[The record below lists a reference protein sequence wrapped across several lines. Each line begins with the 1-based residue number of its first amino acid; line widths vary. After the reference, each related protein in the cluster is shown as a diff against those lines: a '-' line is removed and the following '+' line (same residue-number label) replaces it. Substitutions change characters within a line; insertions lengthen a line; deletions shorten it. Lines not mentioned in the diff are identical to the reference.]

1 MGTEIN
7 NLNCPYCNKVY
18 YEELWCRECDPQRLM
33 QGWTSGNPIIDK
45 CIKDTMYKASLDVYL
60 EWVPFDKFI
69 DIEKIGQGGFSEVY
83 SATWLTVRPLIFYH
97 GGTFK
102 VALKK
107 LNGSRNIS
115 DRYITELFL
124 FWNLY
129 KIVGL
134 RFFGLTK
141 DPETNDFMMIMQYAE
156 YGSLKQ
162 HLSNNFNNILW
173 KDKVEILLFMILRLG
188 CVHDLGYFHKDL
200 HSGNV
205 LQYNECGIRLPKAS
219 ISDFGLCGP
228 ANEQNI
234 DNKVYGVLPYIA
246 PEVLNKEPFT
256 TSADVYSFGVI
267 MAELSSG
274 KPPFHNKRHDFNLT
288 LAIFDGLRP
297 EFGRGTPEFYKKLA
311 YKCMNANPNERPT
324 TQELFDIINIW
335 RYSMSTNRLYYGRE
349 FEKYDNIK
357 EVLKE
362 EFEKANEEIPN
373 ISTSFETDPDAVYTS
388 RELTFDNPLPRP
400 VNSSIITS
408 YINNDEIRSS
418 QMLELSDD
426 EV

>member
-7 NLNCPYCNKVY
+7 NLNCLYCNKFF

-45 CIKDTMYKASLDVYL
+45 CIKDTMYKAALDMYL
-60 EWVPFDKFI
+60 EWVPFDKFT

-83 SATWLTVRPLIFYH
+83 SATWLTVRPLIFYY
-97 GGTFK
+97 GKTFK
-102 VALKK
+102 VVLKK

-124 FWNLY
+124 HWNLY
-129 KIVGL
+129 KHTGL

-156 YGSLKQ
+156 YG
-162 HLSNNFNNILW
+162 N
-173 KDKVEILLFMILRLG
+173 
-188 CVHDLGYFHKDL
+188 
-200 HSGNV
+200 
-205 LQYNECGIRLPKAS
+205 
-219 ISDFGLCGP
+219 FGLCGP
-228 ANEQNI
+228 ANEQNP
-234 DNKVYGVLPYIA
+234 DNKVYGVLPYVA

-274 KPPFHNKRHDFNLT
+274 KPPFHNKRHDFNLA
-288 LAIFDGLRP
+288 LAICDGHRP

-349 FEKYDNIK
+349 FEKFDNIK
-357 EVLKE
+357 EVLKAD
-362 EFEKANEEIPN
+362 FEKANEEIPN

-408 YINNDEIRSS
+408 YINNDEIRGS
-418 QMLELSDD
+418 QMLELSITQQI
-426 EV
+426 